1 VDLLPIIVVVESLTP
16 ETDYGWKV
24 HAALDAW
31 TGKVDTKASIALAI
45 ESATLAFALSQSEEG
60 KALADL
66 SGVPRWSYLVGVA
79 LLLVAVG
86 CALWVVFPRLRR
98 RASRRPEEWRQ
109 NTIYFGHLRHWE
121 PSDLANA
128 LNAAASPQ
136 GDQLS
141 RQLVNMATIAWSK
154 HAWLQWS
161 LAAFAA
167 GMLCLLGAA
176 AG

>member
-1 VDLLPIIVVVESLTP
+1 MLPIVVVVGSLTP
-16 ETDYGWKV
+16 GIDYGWKV

-45 ESATLAFALSQSEEG
+45 ESATLAFALSQSEKG
-60 KALADL
+60 RALADL
-66 SGVPRWSYLVGVA
+66 SGAPRWLYLAGVA

-98 RASRRPEEWRQ
+98 RASRRPEEWQQ

-121 PSDLANA
+121 PGDLANA
-128 LNAAASPQ
+128 LDTAAIPQ
-136 GDQLS
+136 GDQLA

-161 LAAFAA
+161 LVAFAA
-167 GMLCLLGAA
+167 GMLCLLGAV